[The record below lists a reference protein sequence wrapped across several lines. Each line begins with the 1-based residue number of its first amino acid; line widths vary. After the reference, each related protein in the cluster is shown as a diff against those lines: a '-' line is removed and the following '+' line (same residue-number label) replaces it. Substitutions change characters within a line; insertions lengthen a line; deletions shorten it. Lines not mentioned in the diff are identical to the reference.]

1 MEGWAWI
8 NHIHFH
14 EINPSKRIVW
24 IGKTLGIKGI
34 HVWTLKPQYNKTVVT
49 SQESWEGA
57 IVSLIHGRLQ
67 KTLDEDTESTLNY
80 MKTAIEK

>member
-34 HVWTLKPQYNKTVVT
+34 HVWTLKPQDNKTI
-49 SQESWEGA
+49 EYILEFNL
-57 IVSLIHGRLQ
+57 LITVPRDHL
-67 KTLDEDTESTLNY
+67 S
-80 MKTAIEK
+80 